1 MTVSESRNCRRIL
14 LRWRV
19 RSNVFQ
25 ESLLRE
31 IDNSKIFRVAAVAIL
46 RDNPVIKRRNVAD

>member
-1 MTVSESRNCRRIL
+1 MTANESRNCRRIL

-19 RSNVFQ
+19 RSNATQ

-31 IDNSKIFRVAAVAIL
+31 IDNSKIFRVAAAVAIL
-46 RDNPVIKRRNVAD
+46 